1 MSKTNSNDLNSLN
14 IDKSFLGKSWV
25 NFSFDDIS
33 IREIKNSFNVS
44 ELLASILSL
53 KGFDSIE
60 LKNFLDPKIRNLM
73 PDPNL
78 FSDMSKAVD
87 RIVLAIQKNEKICIF
102 GDYDVDGATSSA
114 LLISFFNHIKVNVT
128 SYIPDRI
135 KEGYG
140 PNSRAMKD
148 ISDNGHSVV
157 ITVDCGITAFEAL
170 DDAGKFGL
178 DVIVIDHHK
187 VESRLPRAIAV
198 VNPKRHDD
206 KSNLDYLAAV
216 GVVFMFI
223 VALNSTLDKIGWYLN
238 TNTQKP
244 DLMQWLDLVAL
255 GTVCDV
261 VPLKKLNR
269 ALVKQGLSVM
279 SLRKN
284 KGINALCDIVNV
296 SGAISSGDVGFK
308 IGPRINAGGR
318 VGEASLGTR
327 LLSSKSG
334 DEAFSLALRL
344 DEYNS
349 NRKEVENNVFNE
361 AIEQIEKNKS
371 PNDKFI
377 LVSNNNWHPGV
388 IGIVASRLKE
398 KYNLPT
404 IVVAIDGGM
413 SKGSCRSV
421 VGIDLGQIIHLAAKK
436 DIIFSGG
443 GHAMAAGFTVLEEN
457 LSTLEK
463 FLGMEIEHQV
473 SESMSNPI
481 LTISSIIS
489 SHGLNN
495 SLLGELKLLE
505 PFGSENEEPRIAVVF
520 ANITKATLVGGK
532 HVKCFIS
539 AKNGKYI
546 NAIAFNS
553 VDTELGKALLDTCGR
568 ELHLA
573 GIVRENLWRNKSEVQ
588 FIIEDGAWA

>member
-1 MSKTNSNDLNSLN
+1 MSKTNSNDLNCLN
-14 IDKSFLGKSWV
+14 IDKSLLGKSWV
-25 NFSFDDIS
+25 NFSFDDIA

-44 ELLASILSL
+44 ELLARILSL
-53 KGFDSIE
+53 KGFDVIE

-128 SYIPDRI
+128 TYIPDRI

-148 ISDNGHSVV
+148 ISVNGHSVV

-170 DDAGKFGL
+170 DDASKFGL

-223 VALNSTLDKIGWYLN
+223 VALNSNLDKIGWYAN
-238 TNTQKP
+238 TNTKKP

-284 KGINALCDIVNV
+284 KGINALCDVVNV

-327 LLSSKSG
+327 LLSSKSR

-349 NRKEVENNVFNE
+349 NRKEVENNVFNQ
-361 AIEQIEKNKS
+361 AIEQIDKKKS
-371 PNDKFI
+371 PKDKFI

-421 VGIDLGQIIHLAAKK
+421 VGVDLGQIIHLAAKK

-457 LSTLEK
+457 LSVFEN
-463 FLGMEIEHQV
+463 FLAMEIEHQV
-473 SESMSNPI
+473 SERITNPI

-489 SHGLNN
+489 SHGLND
-495 SLLGELKLLE
+495 SLLGEIKLLE

-546 NAIAFNS
+546 NAIAFNC
-553 VDTELGKALLDTCGR
+553 VETDLGKALLDNCGR

>member
-1 MSKTNSNDLNSLN
+1 MEKSNLNDLNIN
-14 IDKSFLGKSWV
+14 ESFLGKSWV
-25 NFSFDDIS
+25 HPSYDDNS
-33 IREIKNSFNVS
+33 IKKIRDSFNVS

-53 KGFDSIE
+53 KGLDAVE

-73 PDPNL
+73 PNPNL

-87 RIVLAIQKNEKICIF
+87 RVVLAIKKEEKICIF
-102 GDYDVDGATSSA
+102 GDYDVDGATSTA
-114 LLISFFNHIKVNVT
+114 LLISFFNHIKANVS

-140 PNSRAMKD
+140 PNSMAMKN

-157 ITVDCGITAFEAL
+157 VTVDCGITSFTAL
-170 DDAGKFGL
+170 DDASKFGL

-187 VESRLPRAIAV
+187 VESRLPNAIAV
-198 VNPKRHDD
+198 VNPKRQDD

-223 VALNSTLDKIGWYLN
+223 VALNSSLDKNGWYEN
-238 TNTQKP
+238 TNTKKP

-284 KGINALCDIVNV
+284 QGISALCDITNIA
-296 SGAISSGDVGFK
+296 GTISSEDLGFK

-318 VGEASLGTR
+318 VGEATLGTR
-327 LLSSKSG
+327 LLSSTSK
-334 DEAFSLALRL
+334 DEAFAIALRL

-349 NRKEVENNVFNE
+349 NRKDVENNVFNE
-361 AIEQIEKNKS
+361 AIEQVKKKHSSEDRFIFVY
-371 PNDKFI
+371 NDA
-377 LVSNNNWHPGV
+377 WHPGV

-398 KYNLPT
+398 KFNLPA

-413 SKGSCRSV
+413 SKGSCRSTL
-421 VGIDLGQIIHLAAKK
+421 GIDLGHIIHLAVEK
-436 DIIFSGG
+436 DLIINGG

-457 LSTLEK
+457 LPLFEDFFK
-463 FLGMEIEHQV
+463 KEIERQFSGIV
-473 SESMSNPI
+473 SKPV

-489 SHGLNN
+489 SHGLNE
-495 SLLGELKLLE
+495 SLLEELKLLE
-505 PFGSENEEPRIAVVF
+505 PFGSANEVPKIAVVF
-520 ANITKATLVGGK
+520 ANIKKPILVGGK

-539 AKNGKYI
+539 SKNGKYI
-546 NAIAFNS
+546 NAIAFNC
-553 VDTELGKALLDTCGR
+553 VDTDLGSALLDARGR

-573 GIVRENLWRNKSEVQ
+573 GVVKENFWKNKTEIQ
-588 FIIEDGAWA
+588 FIIEDGSWA